1 MILILH
7 LVILKLLKN
16 LFLNQT
22 FITNTWN
29 PHGPAIKKVLS
40 GLLEVDPRR
49 RLSAKAAL
57 RMLAV

>member
-1 MILILH
+1 
-7 LVILKLLKN
+7 LKLLKN

-29 PHGPAIKKVLS
+29 PHGPTIKKVLS

-57 RMLAV
+57 RILAV